1 MAENR
6 KAPTKP
12 GAVTARVGDYWRI
25 TLDDGDVEH
34 MATHEI
40 GYDNVEVGDRVA
52 VTYRADGVLWAAL
65 VAPRVG
71 RRS

>member
-1 MAENR
+1 
-6 KAPTKP
+6 
-12 GAVTARVGDYWRI
+12 
-25 TLDDGDVEH
+25 

-52 VTYRADGVLWAAL
+52 VTYRADGVLWAAF